1 MIYAGKVL
9 ENTKSFAGL
18 EFFLFYCSLENGD
31 LIVDV
36 IFQIIRY
43 H

>member
-18 EFFLFYCSLENGD
+18 EFFLSVVLWRME
-31 LIVDV
+31 I
-36 IFQIIRY
+36 
-43 H
+43 